1 MNPLFIVLGI
11 VGLLVLLVV
20 YAVVVVSR
28 DLGRIGGA
36 DEEDMGL

>member
-28 DLGRIGGA
+28 DLARIWDA